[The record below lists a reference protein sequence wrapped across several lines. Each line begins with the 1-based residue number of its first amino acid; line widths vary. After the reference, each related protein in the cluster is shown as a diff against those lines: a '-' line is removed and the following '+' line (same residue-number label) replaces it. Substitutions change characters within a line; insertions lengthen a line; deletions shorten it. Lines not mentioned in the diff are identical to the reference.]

1 MIHDIDYDALQI
13 TYGQL
18 AATLS
23 RLGFSESRG
32 KTDLN
37 IPYRGFNNQEYN
49 TWTLLPDLPD
59 DQIVEQVYL
68 RRAERAVEVWGVAD
82 SETFFRLLR
91 ESIQGGQKEP
101 QAA

>member
-1 MIHDIDYDALQI
+1 MHDIDYGRLRV

-18 AATLS
+18 ASALS

-37 IPYRGFNNQEYN
+37 IPYRAFNNREYN

-59 DQIVEQVYL
+59 DQLVEPVHL
-68 RRAERAVEVWGVAD
+68 RSAERAVEVWGVAD
-82 SETFFRLLR
+82 SATFFRLLG
-91 ESIQGGQKEP
+91 EAAGKEA
-101 QAA
+101 QVA